1 MTEPPSLHGKT
12 AGEAEYVRLEERLH
26 GDIFLLDLQPDGTL
40 SMSATALNHPIIK
53 LCAYCVNGYAVH
65 PVTELKPGRVQGAV
79 QPFYKTCP
87 ENLPGIFGNS
97 AETFSRIEIAH
108 TQSLIFD
115 PEPVTL
121 FGS

>member
-1 MTEPPSLHGKT
+1 VFFHGRQTTLEP
-12 AGEAEYVRLEERLH
+12 EYARLEERLH

-97 AETFSRIEIAH
+97 AETFSRIDRAH
-108 TQSLIFD
+108 IHSVIFD
-115 PEPVTL
+115 PETVPL
-121 FGS
+121 IGS